1 MRELAEG
8 GEENLIVA
16 SKENATIHKNKAY
29 YNKELQTT
37 NYYLRSAIIVTTLY
51 GHGSQL
57 LITSHYN
64 RNATSILSPLK
75 HIYQGSQ
82 VS

>member
-16 SKENATIHKNKAY
+16 SKENATIHKNKA